1 MPLTRTPE
9 EPVIDAEAVNVA
21 VMDSAGKRLVV
32 RVTRQALEDADQ
44 VDYADEELIA
54 ALDRHWP
61 AASAV
66 AELKQTNGQF
76 DGANRIGVY
85 SADLVPPESRQFDVS

>member
-21 VMDSAGKRLVV
+21 VMDGTGKRLVV
-32 RVTRQALEDADQ
+32 RVTRQALEEADQ
-44 VDYADEELIA
+44 VEYSDDELIVA
-54 ALDRHWP
+54 MDRHWG

-66 AELKQTNGQF
+66 AEKKLADRDF

-85 SADLVPPESRQFDVS
+85 SADLVPPESRQFDAT